1 MRQVPCY
8 EVLSFTCESFFTA
21 LSSDICCPG
30 ETSANNVAQYIWRY
44 LEQLEAKTVIVEYT
58 YTDGDFLEDHASY
71 YVRCFNDYRRHC
83 KRLHF
88 FRDSFDEAH
97 FSRLILRDS
106 TDDELEALVKG
117 YLGFIVVRPLPKA
130 VIGRTVLA
138 SYPSDNGRRNYTS
151 LRVYRANLFGLD
163 LSIESLAFQE
173 QDTVLAACATVALWS
188 AFHKASDLF
197 GTFSPRPAEIT
208 KVANG
213 AGSTSRAIPSHG
225 LTPLQMAHAVRSV
238 GLEPEV
244 IAANPAVPLVSV
256 IYSHLK
262 LGLPVVLGVDIESQ
276 GLHALTIAG
285 YSMITS
291 QAIGSEV
298 GHGYSSP
305 PFSGLR
311 INEFY
316 AHDDQIGPFSRLRV
330 IPSSSSEC
338 PVYFTGSWKDPSG
351 KELVMTPQF
360 LLIPVYNKIRV
371 TFVDMQGWIQR
382 LWEVLTCVIVD
393 HANYEWDTYL
403 VASNGLKTEF
413 AMELKGHPAQQS
425 FLTRHHPRFIW
436 RNSLRYNGKVVLDLF
451 ADATD
456 MQHSMPFYDVL
467 WYNSGLQSLVAQLVT
482 APQLSIQLNQML
494 TIRFLEFLRS
504 TSQGASIPA

>member
-1 MRQVPCY
+1 MSQAPCY
-8 EVLSFTCESFFTA
+8 EVIPFTCEGFFIA
-21 LSSDICCPG
+21 LSSETCCLG
-30 ETSANNVAQYIWRY
+30 ETSANDVAQYIWRY
-44 LEQLEAKTVIVEYT
+44 LDQLGAKTVVIEET
-58 YTDGDFLEDHASY
+58 YTDGDYLEDYSSY
-71 YVRCFNDYRRHC
+71 YVRCFNSYRRHC

-88 FRDSFDEAH
+88 FCDSFDETH

-106 TDDELEALVKG
+106 TDDELETLVKG

-138 SYPSDNGRRNYTS
+138 TYPSDNGRRNYTS
-151 LRVYRANLFGLD
+151 LRLYRANLFGLD

-188 AFHKASDLF
+188 AFHKTSDLF

-225 LTPLQMAHAVRSV
+225 LTLLQMAHAVRSV

-244 IAANPAVPLVSV
+244 VAGDPSVPLVSV

-276 GLHALTIAG
+276 GLHALTITG
-285 YSMITS
+285 YSMKTT
-291 QAIGSEV
+291 QAISSEV
-298 GHGYSSP
+298 GQGYSSP

-330 IPSSSSEC
+330 IPSTSTKC
-338 PVYFTGSWKDPSG
+338 PVCFTGSWKDSSG
-351 KELVMTPQF
+351 SDLIMTPKF
-360 LLIPVYNKIRV
+360 LLVPIYNKIRV

-382 LWEVLTCVIVD
+382 LWEVLKHVIVD

-403 VASNGLKTEF
+403 VTSNGLKIELAET
-413 AMELKGHPAQQS
+413 LKGHPAQQP

-436 RNSLRYNGKVVLDLF
+436 RNSLKYNGDVVLDLF

-456 MQHSMPFYDVL
+456 MQHSMPFYDVV
-467 WYNSGLQSLVAQLVT
+467 WYNSGLQSLVAQLVS
-482 APQLSIQLNQML
+482 APQISIQLNQML

-504 TSQGASIPA
+504 NPGPSLTA